1 MRVYLREFSQKW
13 RVINIKNQIG
23 RNIISYYTHKI
34 TKKKKKEKPAK
45 QIMACTIQLI
55 FLKIL
60 FDYLGPTCICL
71 PLSLNVWNY
80 SIYSQMRYWQALPV
94 IIQSFER

>member
-34 TKKKKKEKPAK
+34 TKKKKKRKK
-45 QIMACTIQLI
+45 NQ
-55 FLKIL
+55 
-60 FDYLGPTCICL
+60 
-71 PLSLNVWNY
+71 
-80 SIYSQMRYWQALPV
+80 
-94 IIQSFER
+94 QSK

>member
-34 TKKKKKEKPAK
+34 TKKKKERKTSKANNGMHYPINFSK
-45 QIMACTIQLI
+45 
-55 FLKIL
+55 
-60 FDYLGPTCICL
+60 
-71 PLSLNVWNY
+71 N
-80 SIYSQMRYWQALPV
+80 
-94 IIQSFER
+94 II

>member
-34 TKKKKKEKPAK
+34 TKKKKERKTSKANNGMHYPINFSKNIIWLLGAHMHLFTVKLERVELFNILSNALL
-45 QIMACTIQLI
+45 AGLAGHNTI
-55 FLKIL
+55 F
-60 FDYLGPTCICL
+60 
-71 PLSLNVWNY
+71 
-80 SIYSQMRYWQALPV
+80 
-94 IIQSFER
+94 